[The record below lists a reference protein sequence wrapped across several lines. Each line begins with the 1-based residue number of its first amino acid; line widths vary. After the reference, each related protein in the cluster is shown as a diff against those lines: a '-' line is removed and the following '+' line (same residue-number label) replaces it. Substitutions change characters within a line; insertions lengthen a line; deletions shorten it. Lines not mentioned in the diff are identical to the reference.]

1 MSDLRLMPASGYL
14 LGGMILWLAAFTAAY
29 AVAAL
34 VCARGL
40 ADTSVLGLPILPFSI
55 GLATLLA
62 LAGTGLIGAAAYRR
76 RTPTA
81 DDAGLPGFVW
91 SVALL
96 VVLMALVAIVW
107 NGLPAL
113 FFATCA

>member
-1 MSDLRLMPASGYL
+1 MNDLRLRPVTGYL
-14 LGGMILWLAAFTAAY
+14 LGGMVLWVAAFTGAY
-29 AVAAL
+29 ATAAL

-55 GLATLLA
+55 GLATLMA
-62 LAGTGLIGAAAYRR
+62 LAGTGLLGAIAYRR
-76 RTPTA
+76 RARTA
-81 DDAGLPGFVW
+81 DNAGLPGFVW
-91 SVALL
+91 SLGLL
-96 VVLMALVAIVW
+96 VALMALVAIVW